1 MGISLADKPVKYE
14 TLQASAAQFDLN
26 VQQKQLLFGLSPRTQ
41 ARYKQSNPELNPLV
55 ADRLSRFQRLTDLA
69 VKVFEDEREAKR
81 WLSSPKANLDNLTPL
96 DAMATDS
103 GATQVEQMLYRIEY
117 GVYA

>member
-1 MGISLADKPVKYE
+1 MGVSVADTTVRYE
-14 TLQASAAQFDLN
+14 TLHEIAARFDLN
-26 VQQKQLLFGLSPRTQ
+26 VRQKQLLFGISPRTQ

-69 VKVFEDEREAKR
+69 VEVFEDELEAKR
-81 WLSSPKANLDNLTPL
+81 WLSSPKANLNDLTPL
-96 DAMATDS
+96 EVMATDS
-103 GATQVEQMLYRIEY
+103 GASQVEQMLYRIEY